1 MDRAVT
7 MIDVRKLDE
16 QLRLVRFKQLL
27 AIVLGDSKAVAR
39 LTCEAARL
47 RDAIR
52 LAPAI
57 ALSPS

>member
-7 MIDVRKLDE
+7 TIDVRKLDE

-27 AIVLGDSKAVAR
+27 AIVVGDSRAVAR

-47 RDAIR
+47 RDAIS
-52 LAPAI
+52 LAGAMV
-57 ALSPS
+57 LSAS